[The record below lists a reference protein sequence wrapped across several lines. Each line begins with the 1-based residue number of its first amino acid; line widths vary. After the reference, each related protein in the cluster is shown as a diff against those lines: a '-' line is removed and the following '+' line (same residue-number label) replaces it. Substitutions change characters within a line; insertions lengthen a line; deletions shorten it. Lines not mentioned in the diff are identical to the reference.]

1 MLTNQKKRRGKSKHR
16 SGSMSMD
23 LTFNIF
29 YINPYLKKE
38 NAGSLEEQIEIDTF
52 NMKKENVIGIG
63 IVSDY
68 LN

>member
-1 MLTNQKKRRGKSKHR
+1 
-16 SGSMSMD
+16 MSMD

>member
-23 LTFNIF
+23 LTFNILY
-29 YINPYLKKE
+29 YILKKD